1 MTKRERSAIKRGVI
15 FKEADPLRYLF
26 QLFIYYN
33 RIILSLR
40 NINNMDT
47 NIIVFLIFY
56 ITNQPLPDHYPLFIL
71 DFSQEKEQDIYQI
84 PMPTLVG

>member
-1 MTKRERSAIKRGVI
+1 MNIACVCVCVCWCVSDKKREICNKKVI

-47 NIIVFLIFY
+47 YIIVFLIFY

-71 DFSQEKEQDIYQI
+71 DFSPLQ
-84 PMPTLVG
+84 